1 MTDAHKWCNCEALE
15 QEITQMQ
22 AEIEKRDAAIAYYS
36 RMSVE
41 DALDHMEW
49 KAAQAGEDNNG

>member
-1 MTDAHKWCNCEALE
+1 MTDRHVWCNCEALE
-15 QEITQMQ
+15 REITQMQ

-49 KAAQAGEDNNG
+49 KAAQAGE